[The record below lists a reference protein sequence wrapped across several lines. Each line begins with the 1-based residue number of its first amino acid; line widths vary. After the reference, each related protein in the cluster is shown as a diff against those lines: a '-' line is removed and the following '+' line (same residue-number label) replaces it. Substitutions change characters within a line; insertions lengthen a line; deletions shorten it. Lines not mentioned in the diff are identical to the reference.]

1 MANLS
6 ILAKLGVDSTSLK
19 SGLLKA
25 KGTVANFAKSAG
37 AKLLALAGVGGFG
50 AVIRAAIS
58 FGSTVSDLA
67 LRTATTVE
75 QFGALRDASRD
86 AGVEQSVLERGL
98 RNVALRAQEAA
109 DGNKEYQE
117 AIERLGLDMR
127 AFLRLDTAGKF
138 EAVARASSGA
148 ANQSEAFADVAKI
161 LGERAG
167 PQLTEVLRKVA
178 KEGLGNMTNA
188 LLKTGA
194 IMDNKTAQSLDKL
207 EDQLQRLKDQIIIS
221 AGAFLVDMLPAIKKT
236 IQSIGDFVKE
246 NKALLV
252 VLAKVVAIMVTFK
265 VTTMAVAKVQAMYTA
280 ALVAQAAAAKA
291 ATVATS
297 TLNKV
302 TKATPWG
309 ALIGLVTAFT
319 VALVEFSGKGEG
331 AGKAT
336 KKLNDKLRDLHAE
349 LGNLDKEFTTIGN
362 QTEAVRARIEKLA
375 KAAQD
380 ANLTDEEKLAMND
393 KLIAKLNAQLR
404 VAKKQESLAD
414 SILSFD
420 AKRKREAEQVLKWHK
435 DITATMKEAGDTEE
449 EILAYVKKHRVE
461 IETAEKT
468 LGKIKETE
476 EERLRALGEIEDK
489 IIRIRDAEAASL
501 TLQENITKQDAK
513 RIKTHE
519 EAEGILEDIRR
530 EYKLTTNETAKLGA
544 DATALVG
551 LYKRQAELQKKL
563 KDGWEL
569 TVEESEDLRD
579 VAKEILRI
587 EGDLKQ
593 AAEDRA
599 KVLRDK
605 VNQARQ
611 DELDK
616 LGDIVDK
623 LKEGA
628 EAEER
633 LRDAAKEAAE
643 AKEAEVK
650 TLREKLKLADM
661 ELKNFERFF
670 KVDKK
675 GRTRFNTAEMWREF
689 RKRKDAGYGGTWREF
704 QEEIRAAAAEAK
716 RKRDEARE
724 KGKKA
729 KREAEELRKKE
740 KEHETE
746 LGKIKK
752 KIIDAEKL
760 VLDLRKKLNEK
771 ELKTLKELTKA
782 RLQLERLLAQF
793 QAGIGLRVKHE
804 HGPIPKGGGEGHDHP
819 PPAPRPPAIPGAPGG
834 PGGAGGDGGA
844 GGRGGDGGN
853 AGQAGNVEIN
863 LPPLDDA
870 DDDCACE
877 ELQAAN
883 RKLWKI
889 DNTLRGKFINQ

>member
-67 LRTATTVE
+67 TRTGTTVE
-75 QFGALRDASRD
+75 QFGALRDVSRD

-127 AFLRLDTAGKF
+127 TFLRLDTASKF
-138 EAVARASSGA
+138 EAVSRAAAGA

-161 LGERAG
+161 MGERAG
-167 PQLTEVLRKVA
+167 PQLTEVLRKIA
-178 KEGLGNMTNA
+178 REGLGNMTNA

-207 EDQLQRLKDQIIIS
+207 EDQLQRLKDQIVIS
-221 AGAFLVDMLPAIKKT
+221 AGAFLVDMLPAIKTT
-236 IQSIGDFVKE
+236 IRSIGDFVKE
-246 NKALLV
+246 NKAILLTIGKVIV
-252 VLAKVVAIMVTFK
+252 VLASFK
-265 VTTMAVAKVQAMYTA
+265 VSMMAGAAGMRALGAA
-280 ALVAQAAAAKA
+280 ALVFSGSAKKAAAAMTLLNRAIKA
-291 ATVATS
+291 NPV
-297 TLNKV
+297 
-302 TKATPWG
+302 
-309 ALIGLVTAFT
+309 GLVLGLITAAA
-319 VALVEFSGKGEG
+319 VAWVEFGGKSKG

-336 KKLNDKLRDLHAE
+336 EKLNNKLRDLHEA
-349 LGNLDKEFTTIGN
+349 LGNLGKEFTSIGK
-362 QTEAVRARIEKLA
+362 QTDAVRARIDKLA
-375 KAAQD
+375 KAAQG
-380 ANLTDEEKLAMND
+380 ANLTDEQKLAIND
-393 KLIAKLNAQLR
+393 KLIAKLNAQLKL
-404 VAKKQESLAD
+404 AKKQESLAD
-414 SILSFD
+414 SMLSFS
-420 AKRKREAEQVLKWHK
+420 AKRKRDAEQVLKWHK
-435 DITATMKEAGDTEE
+435 DITDTMKEEGATEE
-449 EILAYVKKHRVE
+449 EILGHVKKHRVE
-461 IETAEKT
+461 IEAAKKILDEIKQTEKD
-468 LGKIKETE
+468 
-476 EERLRALGEIEDK
+476 RLKALGEIEDK
-489 IIRIRDAEAASL
+489 IIRIRDAEAVSL
-501 TLQENITKQDAK
+501 TLQENITKHDAQ

-530 EYKLTTNETAKLGA
+530 EYKLTTNETAKLKA
-544 DATALVG
+544 DANALVG
-551 LYKRQAELQKKL
+551 LYDRQAKLQNKL
-563 KDGWEL
+563 KLGFEL
-569 TVEESEDLRD
+569 TVEESQDLRD

-599 KVLRDK
+599 RVLRDK

-616 LGDIVDK
+616 LGQIIDL
-623 LKEGA
+623 LKEEA
-628 EAEER
+628 AAEER
-633 LRDAAKEAAE
+633 SRDAAKEKAE

-650 TLREKLKLADM
+650 TLREKLKLAEV

-670 KVDKK
+670 KVDEK

-689 RKRKDAGYGGTWREF
+689 RKRKAAGYGGTWREF

-716 RKRDEARE
+716 RKRDELKE

-729 KREAEELRKKE
+729 KREAEELRKQE

-746 LGKIKK
+746 LGKIKQ
-752 KIIDAEKL
+752 KIIDAEKQ
-760 VLDLRKKLNEK
+760 VLDLRKKLNDK

-782 RLQLERLLAQF
+782 RLQLEKLLAQF
-793 QAGIGLRVKHE
+793 QKGIGLKVKHE
-804 HGPIPKGGGEGHDHP
+804 HGPIPKREGDP
-819 PPAPRPPAIPGAPGG
+819 SPRPPAPRPPAVPGAPGG
-834 PGGAGGDGGA
+834 PGGRGGDGGA
-844 GGRGGDGGN
+844 GGRGGDGGD
-853 AGQAGNVEIN
+853 AAQPGAVVIN
-863 LPPLDDA
+863 LPNLDGEE
-870 DDDCACE
+870 DDCACD

-883 RKLWKI
+883 NKLRQI